1 MTRLSCH
8 IIGYTREEI
17 VGNLCARASH
27 PENCACEAALI
38 AQLVNTQLDASSWE
52 QRYLRKDGSAVWC
65 TLRLSPLGLQ
75 GSGLRQFI
83 GLVEDISEK
92 KHSEISLQ
100 RSQAML
106 RIAGTTAKLG
116 GWILDVPGDVLHWS
130 DEVRALHEV
139 AGDFELTLAQ
149 AVDFC
154 PPEFRGQVMASIKHC
169 EQDGTPFNFEHEL
182 VTAQGKR
189 LWVLAM
195 GEAVRDDQGAIVA
208 VQGVFQD
215 INARKQTEASLE
227 ACQCRFREVADTFP
241 FIVWTAEPDGSV
253 DYGNHI
259 FSNYIGITQDSES
272 DADWTHY
279 VHPGDV
285 EQSVKAWQTAVQ
297 AGTVYLTDYR
307 LREAASG
314 DYHWHRVR
322 AAPVRDA
329 AGQIVKWY
337 GTAIDI
343 NETKSLEQQ
352 ARSFANRLITTLE
365 SITDGFFILDKNW
378 TCTFLNTQAER
389 MLGRTRQELLGKT
402 LWLEFPPAAGTV
414 SEQQYYKAVKEGV
427 PVHFQGYYL
436 PPLDRWYAVSAYT
449 SDEGLAVYFRVVTQ
463 TQKDLAQLQ
472 LLKTAVPRL
481 NDIVLITEAEPFDE
495 PGSES
500 SLSTRPSSG
509 ALATH
514 RQRCWGKRRDSCKAP
529 KPIGLNWTASDVRS
543 GRGSWCWQ
551 N

>member
-75 GSGLRQFI
+75 GNGLRQFI

-116 GWILDVPGDVLHWS
+116 GWILDVPGDVLHWA

-195 GEAVRDDQGAIVA
+195 GEAVRDD
-208 VQGVFQD
+208 
-215 INARKQTEASLE
+215 
-227 ACQCRFREVADTFP
+227 
-241 FIVWTAEPDGSV
+241 
-253 DYGNHI
+253 
-259 FSNYIGITQDSES
+259 
-272 DADWTHY
+272 
-279 VHPGDV
+279 
-285 EQSVKAWQTAVQ
+285 
-297 AGTVYLTDYR
+297 
-307 LREAASG
+307 
-314 DYHWHRVR
+314 
-322 AAPVRDA
+322 
-329 AGQIVKWY
+329 
-337 GTAIDI
+337 
-343 NETKSLEQQ
+343 
-352 ARSFANRLITTLE
+352 
-365 SITDGFFILDKNW
+365 
-378 TCTFLNTQAER
+378 
-389 MLGRTRQELLGKT
+389 
-402 LWLEFPPAAGTV
+402 
-414 SEQQYYKAVKEGV
+414 
-427 PVHFQGYYL
+427 
-436 PPLDRWYAVSAYT
+436 
-449 SDEGLAVYFRVVTQ
+449 
-463 TQKDLAQLQ
+463 
-472 LLKTAVPRL
+472 
-481 NDIVLITEAEPFDE
+481 
-495 PGSES
+495 
-500 SLSTRPSSG
+500 
-509 ALATH
+509 
-514 RQRCWGKRRDSCKAP
+514 
-529 KPIGLNWTASDVRS
+529 
-543 GRGSWCWQ
+543 
-551 N
+551 

>member
-1 MTRLSCH
+1 M
-8 IIGYTREEI
+8 
-17 VGNLCARASH
+17 
-27 PENCACEAALI
+27 
-38 AQLVNTQLDASSWE
+38 
-52 QRYLRKDGSAVWC
+52 
-65 TLRLSPLGLQ
+65 
-75 GSGLRQFI
+75 
-83 GLVEDISEK
+83 
-92 KHSEISLQ
+92 
-100 RSQAML
+100 
-106 RIAGTTAKLG
+106 
-116 GWILDVPGDVLHWS
+116 
-130 DEVRALHEV
+130 
-139 AGDFELTLAQ
+139 
-149 AVDFC
+149 
-154 PPEFRGQVMASIKHC
+154 
-169 EQDGTPFNFEHEL
+169 
-182 VTAQGKR
+182 
-189 LWVLAM
+189 
-195 GEAVRDDQGAIVA
+195 
-208 VQGVFQD
+208 
-215 INARKQTEASLE
+215 
-227 ACQCRFREVADTFP
+227 
-241 FIVWTAEPDGSV
+241 
-253 DYGNHI
+253 
-259 FSNYIGITQDSES
+259 
-272 DADWTHY
+272 
-279 VHPGDV
+279 
-285 EQSVKAWQTAVQ
+285 
-297 AGTVYLTDYR
+297 
-307 LREAASG
+307 
-314 DYHWHRVR
+314 
-322 AAPVRDA
+322 RDA

-337 GTAIDI
+337 GTAMDI

-378 TCTFLNTQAER
+378 TYTFLNTQAER
-389 MLGRTRQELLGKT
+389 MLGRTRQKLLGKT

-427 PVHFQGYYL
+427 PVHFQDYYL

-543 GRGSWCWQ
+543 GRGSRCGQ